1 MAASV
6 TVTLTQNGA
15 SSGTKLTI
23 TITPTTAD
31 SGFPATV
38 PTTEATATIDGY
50 VWGLLNA
57 KQNAGYLMING
68 TNGYL
73 ATPAVPGST
82 LKTIKITT
90 SNGIS
95 ASAKVTIKDTS
106 DNIVSPEQAVGD
118 KNTEYTFNLT
128 NPAAGVSYRI
138 NSSNKNTQLVKVELS
153 YE

>member
-1 MAASV
+1 
-6 TVTLTQNGA
+6 
-15 SSGTKLTI
+15 
-23 TITPTTAD
+23 
-31 SGFPATV
+31 
-38 PTTEATATIDGY
+38 
-50 VWGLLNA
+50 
-57 KQNAGYLMING
+57 MING

-106 DNIVSPEQAVGD
+106 
-118 KNTEYTFNLT
+118 
-128 NPAAGVSYRI
+128 
-138 NSSNKNTQLVKVELS
+138 NKNTQLVKVELS

>member
-1 MAASV
+1 M
-6 TVTLTQNGA
+6 
-15 SSGTKLTI
+15 
-23 TITPTTAD
+23 
-31 SGFPATV
+31 
-38 PTTEATATIDGY
+38 
-50 VWGLLNA
+50 
-57 KQNAGYLMING
+57 
-68 TNGYL
+68 
-73 ATPAVPGST
+73 
-82 LKTIKITT
+82 KTIKITT

-106 DNIVSPEQAVGD
+106 NNIASPEQAVGD

>member
-1 MAASV
+1 MV
-6 TVTLTQNGA
+6 
-15 SSGTKLTI
+15 
-23 TITPTTAD
+23 
-31 SGFPATV
+31 
-38 PTTEATATIDGY
+38 
-50 VWGLLNA
+50 
-57 KQNAGYLMING
+57 
-68 TNGYL
+68 
-73 ATPAVPGST
+73 
-82 LKTIKITT
+82 
-90 SNGIS
+90 S